1 MEKYLYSSCMAL
13 IFVVEDN
20 EGIRDGVKGYLEL
33 HEHRVLAF
41 ENLKSARRAL
51 DGDPPNLL
59 ILDIM
64 LPDGD
69 SRVLAREV
77 RRDRIPGVDAAL
89 PIIFIT
95 AKGSESDRITGFEIG
110 ADDYIVKP
118 FSSRELVLRV
128 EALLRRVRDPFS
140 GEQPDEGERSW
151 KLKDSVIKINDKIHR
166 VTLNEENLDFT
177 SAEWRILFYLAVNSG
192 MVISREKIL
201 NHCLDYN
208 FEAFERLADT
218 HIKNIRAKLEDKE
231 WIETVRGFGY
241 RFMGEEE

>member
-1 MEKYLYSSCMAL
+1 MAV

-20 EGIRDGVKGYLEL
+20 TSIREGVKGYLEL
-33 HEHRVLAF
+33 HEHRVRDF
-41 ENLKSARRAL
+41 KNLKLTRGAL
-51 DGDPPNLL
+51 LEESPDLL

-69 SRVLAREV
+69 GLVLAREI
-77 RRDRIPGVDAAL
+77 RRDRIPGVDAGL

-110 ADDYIVKP
+110 ADDYVVKP

-128 EALLRRVRDPFS
+128 EALLRRVQD
-140 GEQPDEGERSW
+140 GESQKQSNKGERTWILGNSS
-151 KLKDSVIKINDKIHR
+151 LKINDKIHR
-166 VTLNEENLDFT
+166 VILEGTILNFT
-177 SAEWRILFYLAVNSG
+177 SAEWRILSYLAVNCG

-208 FEAFERLADT
+208 FEAFERLVDT
-218 HIKNIRAKLEDKE
+218 HIKNIRAKLHNKD

-241 RFMGEEE
+241 RFMGEER